1 MTVVN
6 PVGSSAAYAA
16 ATESN
21 ANKKKDD
28 ISSISVF
35 DAGEANNTI
44 DIDNVCTDG
53 DDNGGLSAKEITK
66 LAVKGAGE
74 DATKALTSP
83 LGIAGMIGIAAL
95 SICPVTAPFV
105 APLAVAG
112 AAIGLGAG
120 AIKTVSGIGKMVSA
134 ETDAEAKGGA
144 KEMGSGVY
152 TAGVSAAAMK
162 ASLNQMAKV
171 EGSHMEAAYRDGTSK
186 TKAYFEDVKQLATEY
201 NPFPRKGNLSQEEI
215 DDLCESY
222 KSEQTQIDANKD
234 TNMSQADIDA
244 LLKENGLGP
253 DYPTDNL
260 TQAEIDH
267 LLAKNGLG
275 PNALSANDQEM
286 MRFFHDQKS
295 DAYFGY

>member
-6 PVGSSAAYAA
+6 AVGNSASYNSAA
-16 ATESN
+16 ENVS
-21 ANKKKDD
+21 NKKKDVE
-28 ISSISVF
+28 SSISVF
-35 DAGEANNTI
+35 DAGDANNTI
-44 DIDNVCTDG
+44 DIDKVCTDG
-53 DDNGGLSAKEITK
+53 DDNGKLSAGEITK

-74 DATKALTSP
+74 DTKNALLSP
-83 LGIAGMIGIAAL
+83 LGIAGTIGVIAL

-120 AIKTVSGIGKMVSA
+120 ALKTASGVSKMISA
-134 ETDAEAKGGA
+134 ETDVEAKGGA
-144 KEMGSGVY
+144 KEMGSGIY

-162 ASLNQMAKV
+162 SSLNQMAKV
-171 EGSHMEAAYRDGTSK
+171 KGSHMEAAYRDGTSK

-215 DDLCESY
+215 DEVFKSY
-222 KSEQTQIDANKD
+222 ESEQAQINANES

-253 DYPTDNL
+253 DYPVDNL
-260 TQAEIDH
+260 TQAEIDN
-267 LLAKNGLG
+267 LLAKHGLG
-275 PNALSANDQEM
+275 PNAVSAHDQEM
-286 MRFFHDQKS
+286 FRFFHDQKS